1 MINGRTSQIIHRLIN
16 SIENG
21 QSVPLSTG
29 KVMVNKDEMLLMLRE
44 LESVMEG
51 ELKVYRDV
59 NDRKGKIITDAKKE
73 AEDIIYEA
81 EQTASRIRVTK
92 RVSTIGGG
100 FRADKLDNEDK
111 MALRTAT
118 DIYAAS
124 LIYTDEMLT
133 EVNDLLSQA
142 YDYVN
147 KQYGRML
154 SDLDQKANIIANNKA
169 ELMSNLKELSRED
182 RYEQILEL
190 AQLLSNELYS
200 ERQRMKE
207 MEYEGGH
214 NDKKALPEK
223 EDTVKGNT
231 VKENTVKRN
240 AVRENVVK
248 GDVVQRNAVKE
259 NIVKGDDVKRNTV
272 KDNVAKGNDVK
283 RNTVKDDVA
292 NEDIVERN
300 VVKEN
305 VVKESWNKNYVPEE
319 DSAFES
325 VKTQRLPVEDVR
337 KARTES
343 KSTFREPKTQ

>member
-1 MINGRTSQIIHRLIN
+1 MINGRTSQIINRLIN
-16 SIENG
+16 NIENG

-44 LESVMEG
+44 LESVVEG

-73 AEDIIYEA
+73 AEGIIYEA

-147 KQYGRML
+147 RQYGRML
-154 SDLDQKANIIANNKA
+154 SDLEQKANIIANNKA
-169 ELMSNLKELSRED
+169 ELMTNLKELSRED

-200 ERQRMKE
+200 ERKRMKE
-207 MEYEGGH
+207 MEYEDGR
-214 NDKKALPEK
+214 NEKKALPAQKDTVK
-223 EDTVKGNT
+223 EDTVKEDAVRESAVRESAVREST
-231 VKENTVKRN
+231 VRESAAKESAARESAAKENTEKVTRK
-240 AVRENVVK
+240 
-248 GDVVQRNAVKE
+248 KE
-259 NIVKGDDVKRNTV
+259 
-272 KDNVAKGNDVK
+272 
-283 RNTVKDDVA
+283 
-292 NEDIVERN
+292 
-300 VVKEN
+300 
-305 VVKESWNKNYVPEE
+305 YVPEE
-319 DSAFES
+319 DSAFAS
-325 VKTQRLPVEDVR
+325 VKTQRLPIEDVK
-337 KARTES
+337 KAKTENRDAS
-343 KSTFREPKTQ
+343 QNVKTVRRER

>member
-81 EQTASRIRVTK
+81 EQTASRIRVSK

-154 SDLDQKANIIANNKA
+154 SDLEQKANIIANNKA

-214 NDKKALPEK
+214 NEKKALPEK
-223 EDTVKGNT
+223 EDI

-240 AVRENVVK
+240 DVKENVVK

-259 NIVKGDDVKRNTV
+259 NIAKGD
-272 KDNVAKGNDVK
+272 DVK

-337 KARTES
+337 KVRTES
-343 KSTFREPKTQ
+343 KSTFRETKTQ

>member
-1 MINGRTSQIIHRLIN
+1 MINGRTSQIINRLIN
-16 SIENG
+16 NIENG

-44 LESVMEG
+44 LESVVEG

-73 AEDIIYEA
+73 AEDIIHEA

-147 KQYGRML
+147 RQYGRML
-154 SDLDQKANIIANNKA
+154 SDLEQKANIIANNKA
-169 ELMSNLKELSRED
+169 ELMTNLKELSRED

-200 ERQRMKE
+200 ERQKMKE
-207 MEYEGGH
+207 MEYEDRR
-214 NDKKALPEK
+214 NEEKALPAK
-223 EDTVKGNT
+223 KD
-231 VKENTVKRN
+231 
-240 AVRENVVK
+240 
-248 GDVVQRNAVKE
+248 AVKE
-259 NIVKGDDVKRNTV
+259 D
-272 KDNVAKGNDVK
+272 A
-283 RNTVKDDVA
+283 
-292 NEDIVERN
+292 
-300 VVKEN
+300 VKEDA
-305 VVKESWNKNYVPEE
+305 VKKSATKKDAVKKDAVYVPEE
-319 DSAFES
+319 DSAFAS
-325 VKTQRLPVEDVR
+325 VKTQRLPVEDVK
-337 KARTES
+337 KAKAENHHASQNTKTER
-343 KSTFREPKTQ
+343 RER

>member
-1 MINGRTSQIIHRLIN
+1 MINGRTSQIINRLIN
-16 SIENG
+16 NIENG
-21 QSVPLSTG
+21 QNVPLSTG

-44 LESVMEG
+44 LESVVEG

-73 AEDIIYEA
+73 AEGIIYEA

-147 KQYGRML
+147 RQYGRML
-154 SDLDQKANIIANNKA
+154 SDLEQKANIIANNKA
-169 ELMSNLKELSRED
+169 ELMTNLKELSRED

-200 ERQRMKE
+200 ERKRMKE
-207 MEYEGGH
+207 MEYEDGR
-214 NDKKALPEK
+214 NEKKALPIQK
-223 EDTVKGNT
+223 DTVKEDANKKST
-231 VKENTVKRN
+231 VRES
-240 AVRENVVK
+240 AVRE
-248 GDVVQRNAVKE
+248 D
-259 NIVKGDDVKRNTV
+259 
-272 KDNVAKGNDVK
+272 
-283 RNTVKDDVA
+283 A
-292 NEDIVERN
+292 N
-300 VVKEN
+300 K
-305 VVKESWNKNYVPEE
+305 
-319 DSAFES
+319 
-325 VKTQRLPVEDVR
+325 
-337 KARTES
+337 
-343 KSTFREPKTQ
+343 KSTVRESAVRELSLLHNSEPTRQY

>member
-223 EDTVKGNT
+223 EDTVKEST
-231 VKENTVKRN
+231 VKGNAVKDNAARGDVVKRN
-240 AVRENVVK
+240 AVKEDAAKGDIVKRNAVKEDAAKGDIVKRNAVKEDVVK
-248 GDVVQRNAVKE
+248 RDIVERNAVKE
-259 NIVKGDDVKRNTV
+259 N
-272 KDNVAKGNDVK
+272 A
-283 RNTVKDDVA
+283 
-292 NEDIVERN
+292 
-300 VVKEN
+300 
-305 VVKESWNKNYVPEE
+305 VKESWNKNYVPEE

-337 KARTES
+337 KARAES
-343 KSTFREPKTQ
+343 GSTFRETKTQ

>member
-1 MINGRTSQIIHRLIN
+1 MINGRTSQIINRLIN
-16 SIENG
+16 NIENG

-44 LESVMEG
+44 LESVVEG

-73 AEDIIYEA
+73 AEDIIHEA

-147 KQYGRML
+147 RQYGRML
-154 SDLDQKANIIANNKA
+154 SDLEQKANIIANNKA
-169 ELMSNLKELSRED
+169 ELMTNLKELSRED

-200 ERQRMKE
+200 ERQKMKE
-207 MEYEGGH
+207 MEYEDRR
-214 NDKKALPEK
+214 NEEKALPAQEDTDK
-223 EDTVKGNT
+223 EDSAREDVA
-231 VKENTVKRN
+231 KESAAKKSATK
-240 AVRENVVK
+240 K
-248 GDVVQRNAVKE
+248 DAVK
-259 NIVKGDDVKRNTV
+259 
-272 KDNVAKGNDVK
+272 KDAV
-283 RNTVKDDVA
+283 
-292 NEDIVERN
+292 
-300 VVKEN
+300 
-305 VVKESWNKNYVPEE
+305 YVPEE
-319 DSAFES
+319 DSAFAS
-325 VKTQRLPVEDVR
+325 VKTQRLPVEDVK
-337 KARTES
+337 KAKAENSDASQNVKTV
-343 KSTFREPKTQ
+343 REER

>member
-1 MINGRTSQIIHRLIN
+1 MINGRTSQIINRLIN
-16 SIENG
+16 NIENG

-44 LESVMEG
+44 LESVVEG

-73 AEDIIYEA
+73 AEDIIHEA

-147 KQYGRML
+147 RQYGRML
-154 SDLDQKANIIANNKA
+154 SDLEQKANIIANNKA
-169 ELMSNLKELSRED
+169 ELMTNLKELSRED

-200 ERQRMKE
+200 ERQKMKE
-207 MEYEGGH
+207 MEYEDRR
-214 NDKKALPEK
+214 NEEKTLPAK
-223 EDTVKGNT
+223 EDTD
-231 VKENTVKRN
+231 KEDS
-240 AVRENVVK
+240 ARE
-248 GDVVQRNAVKE
+248 DVAKESAAKKSATKKDAVK
-259 NIVKGDDVKRNTV
+259 
-272 KDNVAKGNDVK
+272 KDAV
-283 RNTVKDDVA
+283 
-292 NEDIVERN
+292 
-300 VVKEN
+300 
-305 VVKESWNKNYVPEE
+305 YVPEE
-319 DSAFES
+319 DSAFAS
-325 VKTQRLPVEDVR
+325 VKTQRLPVEDVK
-337 KARTES
+337 KAKAENHHASQNTKTER
-343 KSTFREPKTQ
+343 RER

>member
-147 KQYGRML
+147 KQYGRIL
-154 SDLDQKANIIANNKA
+154 SDLEQKANIIANNKA

-223 EDTVKGNT
+223 EDTVKEST
-231 VKENTVKRN
+231 VKGNAVKDNAARGDVVKRN
-240 AVRENVVK
+240 AVKEDVVK
-248 GDVVQRNAVKE
+248 RDIVERNAVKE
-259 NIVKGDDVKRNTV
+259 N
-272 KDNVAKGNDVK
+272 A
-283 RNTVKDDVA
+283 
-292 NEDIVERN
+292 
-300 VVKEN
+300 
-305 VVKESWNKNYVPEE
+305 VKESWNKNYVPEE

-337 KARTES
+337 KARAES
-343 KSTFREPKTQ
+343 GSTFRETKTQ

>member
-1 MINGRTSQIIHRLIN
+1 MINGRTSQIINRLIN
-16 SIENG
+16 NIENG

-44 LESVMEG
+44 LESVVEG

-73 AEDIIYEA
+73 AESIIYEA

-147 KQYGRML
+147 RQYGRML
-154 SDLDQKANIIANNKA
+154 SDLEQKANIIANNKA
-169 ELMSNLKELSRED
+169 ELMTNLKELSRED

-200 ERQRMKE
+200 ERQKMKE
-207 MEYEGGH
+207 MEYEGGR
-214 NDKKALPEK
+214 NEKKALSAQ
-223 EDTVKGNT
+223 EDTVKKETFKENAVRESAAKEDAVRENVSKENVAKEDAVRENAARESAVKKNT
-231 VKENTVKRN
+231 VKENTEKVSTK
-240 AVRENVVK
+240 
-248 GDVVQRNAVKE
+248 KE
-259 NIVKGDDVKRNTV
+259 YD
-272 KDNVAKGNDVK
+272 
-283 RNTVKDDVA
+283 
-292 NEDIVERN
+292 
-300 VVKEN
+300 
-305 VVKESWNKNYVPEE
+305 PEE
-319 DSAFES
+319 DSAFAS
-325 VKTQRLPVEDVR
+325 VKTQRLPVEDVK
-337 KARTES
+337 KAKAENRDASQNVNTVRME
-343 KSTFREPKTQ
+343 R

>member
-1 MINGRTSQIIHRLIN
+1 MINGRTSQIINRLIN
-16 SIENG
+16 NIENG

-44 LESVMEG
+44 LESVVEG

-73 AEDIIYEA
+73 AEDIIHEA

-147 KQYGRML
+147 RQYGRML
-154 SDLDQKANIIANNKA
+154 SDLEQKANIIANNKA
-169 ELMSNLKELSRED
+169 ELMTNLKELSRED

-200 ERQRMKE
+200 ERQKMKE
-207 MEYEGGH
+207 MEYEDRR
-214 NDKKALPEK
+214 NEEKALPAK
-223 EDTVKGNT
+223 EDTD
-231 VKENTVKRN
+231 KEDSAREDVAKESAARESAAKEN
-240 AVRENVVK
+240 AVRK
-248 GDVVQRNAVKE
+248 SAAKKDAV
-259 NIVKGDDVKRNTV
+259 
-272 KDNVAKGNDVK
+272 
-283 RNTVKDDVA
+283 
-292 NEDIVERN
+292 
-300 VVKEN
+300 
-305 VVKESWNKNYVPEE
+305 YVPEE
-319 DSAFES
+319 DSAFAS
-325 VKTQRLPVEDVR
+325 VKTQRLPVEDVK
-337 KARTES
+337 KAKAENHHASQNTKTER
-343 KSTFREPKTQ
+343 RER

>member
-1 MINGRTSQIIHRLIN
+1 MINGRTSQIINRLIN
-16 SIENG
+16 NIENG

-44 LESVMEG
+44 LESVVEG

-73 AEDIIYEA
+73 AEDIIHEA

-147 KQYGRML
+147 RQYGRML
-154 SDLDQKANIIANNKA
+154 SDLEQKANIIANNKA
-169 ELMSNLKELSRED
+169 ELMTNLKELSRED

-200 ERQRMKE
+200 ERQKMKE
-207 MEYEGGH
+207 MEYEDRR
-214 NDKKALPEK
+214 NEEKALPAQEDTDK
-223 EDTVKGNT
+223 EDSAREDVAKESAVRKSDVKESTVRENT
-231 VKENTVKRN
+231 VKENTEKVTRK
-240 AVRENVVK
+240 
-248 GDVVQRNAVKE
+248 KE
-259 NIVKGDDVKRNTV
+259 
-272 KDNVAKGNDVK
+272 
-283 RNTVKDDVA
+283 
-292 NEDIVERN
+292 
-300 VVKEN
+300 
-305 VVKESWNKNYVPEE
+305 YVPEE
-319 DSAFES
+319 DSAFAS
-325 VKTQRLPVEDVR
+325 VKTQRLPVEDVK
-337 KARTES
+337 KAKAENSDASQNVKTV
-343 KSTFREPKTQ
+343 REER

>member
-1 MINGRTSQIIHRLIN
+1 MINGRTSQIINRLIN
-16 SIENG
+16 NIENG

-29 KVMVNKDEMLLMLRE
+29 RVMVNKDEMLLMLRE
-44 LESVMEG
+44 LESVVEG

-73 AEDIIYEA
+73 AEDIIHEA

-147 KQYGRML
+147 RQYGRML
-154 SDLDQKANIIANNKA
+154 NDLEQKANIIANNKA
-169 ELMSNLKELSRED
+169 ELMTNLKALSRED

-207 MEYEGGH
+207 MEYGDRRNEEKAVPAQEDT
-214 NDKKALPEK
+214 DKK
-223 EDTVKGNT
+223 
-231 VKENTVKRN
+231 N
-240 AVRENVVK
+240 AVREASHK
-248 GDVVQRNAVKE
+248 ENAARKSAAKE
-259 NIVKGDDVKRNTV
+259 NIVKENTEKAGKK
-272 KDNVAKGNDVK
+272 KD
-283 RNTVKDDVA
+283 
-292 NEDIVERN
+292 
-300 VVKEN
+300 
-305 VVKESWNKNYVPEE
+305 YVPEE
-319 DSAFES
+319 DSAFAS
-325 VKTQRLPVEDVR
+325 VKTQRLPVENVK
-337 KARTES
+337 KAKAENRHPSQNAKTER
-343 KSTFREPKTQ
+343 RER

>member
-1 MINGRTSQIIHRLIN
+1 MINGRTSQIINRLIN
-16 SIENG
+16 NIENG

-44 LESVMEG
+44 LESVVEG

-73 AEDIIYEA
+73 AEDIIHEA

-147 KQYGRML
+147 RQYGRML
-154 SDLDQKANIIANNKA
+154 SDLEQKANIIANNKA
-169 ELMSNLKELSRED
+169 ELMTNLKELSRED

-200 ERQRMKE
+200 ERQKMKE
-207 MEYEGGH
+207 MEYEDRR
-214 NDKKALPEK
+214 NEEKALPAK
-223 EDTVKGNT
+223 EDTD
-231 VKENTVKRN
+231 KEDSAREDVAKESAAKESAARESAARESAAKEN
-240 AVRENVVK
+240 AVRK
-248 GDVVQRNAVKE
+248 SAAKKDAV
-259 NIVKGDDVKRNTV
+259 
-272 KDNVAKGNDVK
+272 
-283 RNTVKDDVA
+283 
-292 NEDIVERN
+292 
-300 VVKEN
+300 
-305 VVKESWNKNYVPEE
+305 YVPEE
-319 DSAFES
+319 DSAFAS
-325 VKTQRLPVEDVR
+325 VKTQRLPVEDVK
-337 KARTES
+337 KAKAENHHASQNTKTER
-343 KSTFREPKTQ
+343 RER

>member
-154 SDLDQKANIIANNKA
+154 SDLEQKANIIANNKA

-223 EDTVKGNT
+223 EDTVKEST
-231 VKENTVKRN
+231 VKGNAVKDNAARGDVVKRN
-240 AVRENVVK
+240 AVKEDAAKGDIVKRNAVKEDVVK
-248 GDVVQRNAVKE
+248 RDIVERNAVKE
-259 NIVKGDDVKRNTV
+259 N
-272 KDNVAKGNDVK
+272 A
-283 RNTVKDDVA
+283 
-292 NEDIVERN
+292 
-300 VVKEN
+300 
-305 VVKESWNKNYVPEE
+305 VKESWNKNYVPEE

-337 KARTES
+337 KARAES
-343 KSTFREPKTQ
+343 GSTFRETKTQ

>member
-154 SDLDQKANIIANNKA
+154 SDLEQKANIIANNKA

-200 ERQRMKE
+200 ERQR
-207 MEYEGGH
+207 
-214 NDKKALPEK
+214 NAVK
-223 EDTVKGNT
+223 EDAAKGDI
-231 VKENTVKRN
+231 VKRN
-240 AVRENVVK
+240 AVKEDVVK
-248 GDVVQRNAVKE
+248 RDIVERNAVKE
-259 NIVKGDDVKRNTV
+259 N
-272 KDNVAKGNDVK
+272 A
-283 RNTVKDDVA
+283 
-292 NEDIVERN
+292 
-300 VVKEN
+300 
-305 VVKESWNKNYVPEE
+305 VKESWNKNYVPEE

-337 KARTES
+337 KARAES
-343 KSTFREPKTQ
+343 GSTFRETKTQ

>member
-1 MINGRTSQIIHRLIN
+1 MINGRTSQIINRLIN
-16 SIENG
+16 NIENG

-44 LESVMEG
+44 LESVVEG

-73 AEDIIYEA
+73 AESIIYEA

-147 KQYGRML
+147 RQYGRML
-154 SDLDQKANIIANNKA
+154 SDLEQKANIIANNKA
-169 ELMSNLKELSRED
+169 ELMTNLKELSRED

-200 ERQRMKE
+200 ERQKMKE

-214 NDKKALPEK
+214 NEKKALSAQK
-223 EDTVKGNT
+223 DTVKKETFKENAVRESAAKESAVKKNT
-231 VKENTVKRN
+231 VKENTEKVSTK
-240 AVRENVVK
+240 
-248 GDVVQRNAVKE
+248 KE
-259 NIVKGDDVKRNTV
+259 YD
-272 KDNVAKGNDVK
+272 
-283 RNTVKDDVA
+283 
-292 NEDIVERN
+292 
-300 VVKEN
+300 
-305 VVKESWNKNYVPEE
+305 PEE
-319 DSAFES
+319 DSAFAS
-325 VKTQRLPVEDVR
+325 VKTQRLPVEDVK
-337 KARTES
+337 KAKAENRDASQNVNTVRME
-343 KSTFREPKTQ
+343 R

>member
-1 MINGRTSQIIHRLIN
+1 MINGRTSQIINRLIN
-16 SIENG
+16 NIENG

-44 LESVMEG
+44 LESVVEG

-73 AEDIIYEA
+73 AEGIIYEA

-100 FRADKLDNEDK
+100 FRADKLNNEDK

-142 YDYVN
+142 YDYVDR
-147 KQYGRML
+147 QYGRML
-154 SDLDQKANIIANNKA
+154 SDLEQKANIIANNKA
-169 ELMSNLKELSRED
+169 ELMTNLKELSRED

-200 ERQRMKE
+200 ERKRMKE
-207 MEYEGGH
+207 MEYEDGR
-214 NDKKALPEK
+214 NKEKALPAQKNAVKKDAVKKDADK
-223 EDTVKGNT
+223 ESAAREDADKESAVREST
-231 VKENTVKRN
+231 VKEN
-240 AVRENVVK
+240 AIRESTEKVSK
-248 GDVVQRNAVKE
+248 KKA
-259 NIVKGDDVKRNTV
+259 
-272 KDNVAKGNDVK
+272 
-283 RNTVKDDVA
+283 
-292 NEDIVERN
+292 
-300 VVKEN
+300 
-305 VVKESWNKNYVPEE
+305 YVPEE
-319 DSAFES
+319 DSAFAS
-325 VKTQRLPVEDVR
+325 VKTQRLPLEDIK
-337 KARTES
+337 KANAENRDASQNAKTVH
-343 KSTFREPKTQ
+343 RER

>member
-1 MINGRTSQIIHRLIN
+1 MINGRTSQIINRLIN
-16 SIENG
+16 NIENG
-21 QSVPLSTG
+21 QNVPLSTG

-44 LESVMEG
+44 LESVVEG

-73 AEDIIYEA
+73 AEEIIYEA

-147 KQYGRML
+147 RQYGRML
-154 SDLDQKANIIANNKA
+154 SDLEQKANIIANNKA
-169 ELMSNLKELSRED
+169 ELMTNLKELSRED

-200 ERQRMKE
+200 ERKRMKE
-207 MEYEGGH
+207 MEYEDGRKEKEAH
-214 NDKKALPEK
+214 NEEKAHDEKKTLPEKNDTVK
-223 EDTVKGNT
+223 EDTVKRNVAKGSVVKENVAKGDVIQRNT
-231 VKENTVKRN
+231 VKESTVQR
-240 AVRENVVK
+240 
-248 GDVVQRNAVKE
+248 DVVPRN
-259 NIVKGDDVKRNTV
+259 I
-272 KDNVAKGNDVK
+272 
-283 RNTVKDDVA
+283 
-292 NEDIVERN
+292 
-300 VVKEN
+300 VKEN
-305 VVKESWNKNYVPEE
+305 VVKESRNRKYIPEE

-325 VKTQRLPVEDVR
+325 VKTQRIPIEDVR
-337 KARTES
+337 KARIIES
-343 KSTFREPKTQ
+343 KSTFGETKTQRIPPEHE

>member
-1 MINGRTSQIIHRLIN
+1 MINGRTSQIINRLIN
-16 SIENG
+16 NIENG

-44 LESVMEG
+44 LESVVEG

-73 AEDIIYEA
+73 AEDIIHEA

-147 KQYGRML
+147 RQYGRML
-154 SDLDQKANIIANNKA
+154 SDLEQKANIIANNKA
-169 ELMSNLKELSRED
+169 ELMTNLKELSRED

-200 ERQRMKE
+200 ERQKMKE
-207 MEYEGGH
+207 MEYEDRR
-214 NDKKALPEK
+214 NEEK
-223 EDTVKGNT
+223 TLSAQEDTVKEDAHKKSAVKEDAYKENAIREST
-231 VKENTVKRN
+231 VKES
-240 AVRENVVK
+240 AVRENTA
-248 GDVVQRNAVKE
+248 RESAVKE
-259 NIVKGDDVKRNTV
+259 NIVKENTV
-272 KDNVAKGNDVK
+272 KE
-283 RNTVKDDVA
+283 NTEKVTRKKD
-292 NEDIVERN
+292 
-300 VVKEN
+300 
-305 VVKESWNKNYVPEE
+305 YVPEE
-319 DSAFES
+319 DSAFAS
-325 VKTQRLPVEDVR
+325 VKTQRLPVEDVK
-337 KARTES
+337 KAKAENRDAS
-343 KSTFREPKTQ
+343 QNVKTVRGER

>member
-154 SDLDQKANIIANNKA
+154 TKKLCLKRKIQLKKARLRETPLKTMLP
-169 ELMSNLKELSRED
+169 EETSLKEMRLKRMPPRETS
-182 RYEQILEL
+182 L
-190 AQLLSNELYS
+190 
-200 ERQRMKE
+200 KE
-207 MEYEGGH
+207 MRL
-214 NDKKALPEK
+214 KRMLSK
-223 EDTVKGNT
+223 ETSL
-231 VKENTVKRN
+231 
-240 AVRENVVK
+240 RE
-248 GDVVQRNAVKE
+248 
-259 NIVKGDDVKRNTV
+259 T
-272 KDNVAKGNDVK
+272 
-283 RNTVKDDVA
+283 
-292 NEDIVERN
+292 
-300 VVKEN
+300 
-305 VVKESWNKNYVPEE
+305 
-319 DSAFES
+319 
-325 VKTQRLPVEDVR
+325 L
-337 KARTES
+337 
-343 KSTFREPKTQ
+343 